1 MKNLLFVIFFSIS
14 PFAGYSQD
22 YGNDSDELEL
32 CSVLQL
38 NNFGTDL
45 VAEEALDKILS
56 AIGASKRFVLRPCDN
71 INNAAAVSYKGIRYI
86 LYDRDFMSSITD
98 GNNWGNLFILAHEVG
113 HHINGHA
120 LDLILYATEV
130 IKPETLEE
138 SRQDELEAD
147 EFAGFILARLDGS
160 ISEANKI
167 INEISSN
174 NDDSYST
181 HPSKDKR
188 LKAVKR
194 GFDRASYILEKPSSK
209 EGIALEYMYSGWDK
223 KDIGDYEGA
232 IKDFTVSIELND
244 NLESALAGRGVCY
257 LALEEYSKS
266 VVDLVKANAIN
277 PIYGI
282 QLFSAYLSLGYD
294 DCDLARVSDDSKK
307 KQALA
312 KLGLYELKI
321 ALFIAE
327 LNIDNG
333 LAKDDEQLAMA
344 YYYYGFWKWNL
355 EDWESGCNDITTAIS
370 LGWGNVYGFELIKAV
385 KNNLK
390 RYPCK

>member
-1 MKNLLFVIFFSIS
+1 MKKSILLLLIIPLLSF
-14 PFAGYSQD
+14 GQKN
-22 YGNDSDELEL
+22 NDTEALKL
-32 CSVLQL
+32 CLALQS
-38 NNFGTDL
+38 NNFTSDNEAENAINKIMSVIGTSQTP
-45 VAEEALDKILS
+45 ILQ
-56 AIGASKRFVLRPCDN
+56 ACNN
-71 INNAAAVSYKGIRYI
+71 INNAVAAVYKGQRYI
-86 LYDRDFMSSITD
+86 LYDRKFINSLTNGSNKYWSNM
-98 GNNWGNLFILAHEVG
+98 FILAHEMG
-113 HHINGHA
+113 HHINGHS
-120 LDLILYATEV
+120 LDIILYANDV
-130 IKPETLEE
+130 IDPKSLKE
-138 SRQDELEAD
+138 RRKQELEAD